1 MKCNPTVKFG
11 FLLLFLGIFMGCAT
25 GFTDLRGADTNP
37 KHRIPL
43 KKDGPHE
50 GVFKT
55 EDLTLTYKYTL
66 DASGLRISGNLELAS
81 RLRSFEHLDYFFS
94 HVYFLDATGKVLDR
108 KELVTA
114 SSLDG
119 SGMKRIPVDKR
130 YPLPQGAEEM
140 AFGYDGRVEEAS
152 GGTAT
157 SWDFWM
163 SPRR

>member
-1 MKCNPTVKFG
+1 MKCNPMVKIG
-11 FLLLFLGIFMGCAT
+11 FLLLFLGILVGCAT
-25 GFTDLRGADTNP
+25 GLTDIRGADTNP

-55 EDLTLTYKYTL
+55 DDLTLKYKYTL
-66 DASGLRISGNLELAS
+66 DASGLQISGNLELAR
-81 RLRSFEHLDYFFS
+81 RLRSFEFLDSFFS
-94 HVYFLDATGKVLDR
+94 HVYFLDAAGKVLDR

-130 YPLPQGAEEM
+130 YPLPQGTEAM
-140 AFGYDGRVEEAS
+140 AFGYKGLVEEAS
-152 GGTAT
+152 SGTAT

-163 SPRR
+163 SPRK